1 MLVGRRA
8 VRVLCYVPPMP
19 RRLRHPL
26 ADLRLPRWVPC
37 LALLALS
44 GCSTVS
50 YYGQLASGQFALLR
64 AREPAAAVIADPQRD
79 ARLRE
84 RLAKAEKAR
93 QFASERLGLPDNR
106 SYRLYADIGRPY
118 VVWNV
123 FATPELSLQPVTHC
137 FPIAGCVACRGYY
150 SEAAARAEAAR
161 QRALGDDVYVG
172 GVQAYSTLGW
182 FDDPILSSMLRWDDE
197 RLATLIFHELAHQKF
212 YLRDDTAFNESFAT
226 FVEQEGTRQWREY
239 RGLPPADGREEKRR
253 EQFTALV
260 LASRAR
266 LEALY
271 AGPLDDAAKRA
282 GKAAEFQRLRR
293 EYAALSQRE
302 WGGESPFKA
311 WIDAPFNNAK
321 LLPFGLYDQW
331 VAAFA
336 ALFRQVGG
344 NWPAFYARVR
354 ALGQLPWQSARRR
367 CSGWPPQ
374 RPDACSGGELVGVA
388 PARGQPADRPEQ
400 RQQADAEQRHQQ
412 RIADAS
418 GRQAEDHQQRQPPP
432 TASSATLQSSMATTA
447 SSSARPAAKRCRRAG
462 RRVQTAP
469 KSSAAGSAT
478 PLRYR
483 PYSQGSS

>member
-137 FPIAGCVACRGYY
+137 FPIAGCVAYRGYY

-260 LASRAR
+260 LAVVRASKHFMPGRWTMPPSVPAR
-266 LEALY
+266 L
-271 AGPLDDAAKRA
+271 P
-282 GKAAEFQRLRR
+282 
-293 EYAALSQRE
+293 
-302 WGGESPFKA
+302 
-311 WIDAPFNNAK
+311 N
-321 LLPFGLYDQW
+321 
-331 VAAFA
+331 
-336 ALFRQVGG
+336 
-344 NWPAFYARVR
+344 
-354 ALGQLPWQSARRR
+354 
-367 CSGWPPQ
+367 
-374 RPDACSGGELVGVA
+374 
-388 PARGQPADRPEQ
+388 
-400 RQQADAEQRHQQ
+400 
-412 RIADAS
+412 
-418 GRQAEDHQQRQPPP
+418 
-432 TASSATLQSSMATTA
+432 SSACAA
-447 SSSARPAAKRCRRAG
+447 STRR
-462 RRVQTAP
+462 
-469 KSSAAGSAT
+469 
-478 PLRYR
+478 
-483 PYSQGSS
+483 